1 MPQVE
6 NSIYEP
12 VAKST
17 GLDMKEF
24 IDTLISNKT
33 SFDFIDTGS
42 KTKEGPEYWKSI
54 CEDFAKKYQNKSVKV
69 FIKEAYGRVPVA
81 KLVNAN
87 ASEEPR
93 FISVLKDTGI
103 SFDYVESEEQNLVA
117 YKNLYKI
124 EEEWI

>member
-33 SFDFIDTGS
+33 SFDFIDT
-42 KTKEGPEYWKSI
+42 EG
-54 CEDFAKKYQNKSVKV
+54 KYL
-69 FIKEAYGRVPVA
+69 I
-81 KLVNAN
+81 
-87 ASEEPR
+87 
-93 FISVLKDTGI
+93 
-103 SFDYVESEEQNLVA
+103 A
-117 YKNLYKI
+117 YKINL
-124 EEEWI
+124 

>member
-1 MPQVE
+1 MV
-6 NSIYEP
+6 SI
-12 VAKST
+12 
-17 GLDMKEF
+17 
-24 IDTLISNKT
+24 
-33 SFDFIDTGS
+33 
-42 KTKEGPEYWKSI
+42 
-54 CEDFAKKYQNKSVKV
+54 EDFAKKYQDKSVKV

-87 ASEEPR
+87 ASEGPR

-103 SFDYVESEEQNLVA
+103 SFDYVESEGQNLVA